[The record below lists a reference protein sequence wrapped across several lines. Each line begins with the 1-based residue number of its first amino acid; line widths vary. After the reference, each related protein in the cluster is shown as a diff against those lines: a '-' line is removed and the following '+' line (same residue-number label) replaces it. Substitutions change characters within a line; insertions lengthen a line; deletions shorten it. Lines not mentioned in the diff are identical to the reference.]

1 MKRFF
6 YLAAL
11 TACVLS
17 LLSACGGSSAP
28 FGNVP
33 DIVNDAI
40 QQYEEFKKEAK
51 QTKDKSEK
59 SFEKMMKKE
68 MKLWTN
74 TANKVKKESNRIQG
88 RTIPCVGGDAA
99 YDFMKIN
106 KVVIDT
112 VRFERQTALVH
123 LSFIPDAKG
132 TTLSRENKIYFVF
145 LDKDGKKIQKGY
157 TDAVYL
163 TEIVPVGKLSSVPPE
178 RWNDMKEIRFLTAEE
193 ANQF

>member
-1 MKRFF
+1 MKRYFN
-6 YLAAL
+6 LAAL
-11 TACVLS
+11 TACVLF

-33 DIVNDAI
+33 DIITDAI
-40 QQYEEFKKEAK
+40 QQYEELKKDAK
-51 QTKDKSEK
+51 QTKDKSAK

-68 MKLWTN
+68 MSLLTN
-74 TANKVKKESNRIQG
+74 TTKKVKKESIRIQG
-88 RTIPCVGGDAA
+88 RSITCVGGDAT
-99 YDFMKIN
+99 YDFIKIN

-123 LSFIPDAKG
+123 LSFIPDDNG
-132 TTLSRENKIYFVF
+132 TTPSRENKIYFVF

-178 RWNDMKEIRFLTAEE
+178 RWNDLKEIRFLTVEE
-193 ANQF
+193 ANQL

>member
-88 RTIPCVGGDAA
+88 R
-99 YDFMKIN
+99 
-106 KVVIDT
+106 
-112 VRFERQTALVH
+112 
-123 LSFIPDAKG
+123 
-132 TTLSRENKIYFVF
+132 
-145 LDKDGKKIQKGY
+145 
-157 TDAVYL
+157 
-163 TEIVPVGKLSSVPPE
+163 
-178 RWNDMKEIRFLTAEE
+178 W
-193 ANQF
+193 